1 MPAPERRKRTPW
13 STFLKSHW
21 DSIAAADFFTVE
33 VWSCLGLTRYYVFFF
48 IKLSSRRVHIAGI
61 NKYPHGAWM
70 KQIGRNVTDNVDGFL
85 SDARYVILDR
95 DPLYTDAF
103 RNLLKQAGV
112 NVVRLPPRSPN
123 LKAYAE
129 RFVRTIKETC
139 LDRMIFFGE
148 PSLRRAINEFLEYY
162 HHERNHQGLENRLID
177 PLTEV
182 GSVDV
187 AVACRERVGGVL
199 RYYYRD
205 AA

>member
-1 MPAPERRKRTPW
+1 MQ
-13 STFLKSHW
+13 
-21 DSIAAADFFTVE
+21 
-33 VWSCLGLTRYYVFFF
+33 
-48 IKLSSRRVHIAGI
+48 
-61 NKYPHGAWM
+61 
-70 KQIGRNVTDNVDGFL
+70 QIGRNVTDVVDGFL

-103 RNLLKQAGV
+103 RNLLKQAGA

-123 LKAYAE
+123 LNAYAE

-148 PSLRRAINEFLEYY
+148 TSLRRAINEFLEYY

-182 GSVDV
+182 GSTDG
-187 AVACRERVGGVL
+187 AVACRERLGGVL

>member
-1 MPAPERRKRTPW
+1 MRGW

-21 DSIAAADFFTVE
+21 DSIATADFFTVE
-33 VWSCLGLTRYYVFFF
+33 VWSCLGLTRYYVLFF
-48 IKLSSRRVHIAGI
+48 IKLSSRRVHVAGI
-61 NKYPHGAWM
+61 NKRPHGEWM

-85 SDARYVILDR
+85 SDARFVILDR
-95 DPLYTDAF
+95 DSLYTDAF

-112 NVVRLPPRSPN
+112 NVIRWPPRSPN
-123 LKAYAE
+123 LNAYAE

-148 PSLRRAINEFLEYY
+148 FPLRKAINEFLEYY
-162 HHERNHQGLENRLID
+162 HHERNHQGIGNRLID
-177 PLTEV
+177 PLVVV
-182 GSVDV
+182 GSADG
-187 AVACRERVGGVL
+187 AVAGRERLGGVL

>member
-1 MPAPERRKRTPW
+1 
-13 STFLKSHW
+13 
-21 DSIAAADFFTVE
+21 
-33 VWSCLGLTRYYVFFF
+33 
-48 IKLSSRRVHIAGI
+48 
-61 NKYPHGAWM
+61 M
-70 KQIGRNVTDNVDGFL
+70 KQIGRNLTDSFDGFL
-85 SDARYVILDR
+85 ADVRYVILDR

-112 NVVRLPPRSPN
+112 NIVRLPPRSPN
-123 LKAYAE
+123 LNAYAE

-148 PSLRRAINEFLEYY
+148 EPLRKAIDEFLVYY

-182 GSVDV
+182 GSPDG
-187 AVACRERVGGVL
+187 AVACRERLGGVL
-199 RYYYRD
+199 RYYYRK

>member
-1 MPAPERRKRTPW
+1 
-13 STFLKSHW
+13 
-21 DSIAAADFFTVE
+21 
-33 VWSCLGLTRYYVFFF
+33 
-48 IKLSSRRVHIAGI
+48 
-61 NKYPHGAWM
+61 M
-70 KQIGRNVTDNVDGFL
+70 KQIGRNLTDPIDGFL
-85 SDARYVILDR
+85 SGVRYVILDC

-123 LKAYAE
+123 LNAYAE

-139 LDRMIFFGE
+139 LDRMILFGE
-148 PSLRRAINEFLEYY
+148 RSLRKAIREFLEHY
-162 HHERNHQGLENRLID
+162 HHERNHQGIGNRLID

-182 GSVDV
+182 GSPYG
-187 AVACRERVGGVL
+187 AVACRERLGGVL